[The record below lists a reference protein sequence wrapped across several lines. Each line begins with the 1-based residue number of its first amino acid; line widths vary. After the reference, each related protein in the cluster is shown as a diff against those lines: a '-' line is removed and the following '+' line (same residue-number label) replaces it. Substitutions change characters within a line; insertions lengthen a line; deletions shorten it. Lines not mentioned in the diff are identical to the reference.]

1 VKPIQCNNPDCLFE
15 LECDTCITSFHM
27 VHITKSFL
35 DTLRIKQASTLDSF
49 IEPSTQRSP
58 P

>member
-1 VKPIQCNNPDCLFE
+1 MNPIQCNDPDCLFE
-15 LECDTCITSFHM
+15 LECDTCVTGFHM

-35 DTLRIKQASTLDSF
+35 DSLKVKQASTLDPF
-49 IEPSTQRSP
+49 VEPSVQRSP